1 MRAGQVFKQYLS
13 QAGFI
18 GYFSCLF
25 VATGVLLYLRCD
37 PTCLRLQPAS
47 TTVRTCEPR
56 LPPAVHYSPA
66 VRLICGRRAVGLIA
80 TVVMGCPVA
89 VCTRSLTEPQWLF
102 GAYCSLYTHFGTDY
116 LLIDILIC
124 SFTGSMTV
132 MATKGLA
139 MFLRTVRVPNK
150 AVVVSA
156 IRAAP
161 LCVGFGVVMRRNT
174 NIA

>member
-1 MRAGQVFKQYLS
+1 M
-13 QAGFI
+13 
-18 GYFSCLF
+18 
-25 VATGVLLYLRCD
+25 T
-37 PTCLRLQPAS
+37 
-47 TTVRTCEPR
+47 
-56 LPPAVHYSPA
+56 
-66 VRLICGRRAVGLIA
+66 
-80 TVVMGCPVA
+80 GCPIA
-89 VCTRSLTEPQWLF
+89 VCTRSLTEPPTHGGLLF
-102 GAYCSLYTHFGTDY
+102 GGSCSLYTHFGTDY

-150 AVVVSA
+150 TVVVSA

-161 LCVGFGVVMRRNT
+161 LCVGFGVEMRRNT

>member
-1 MRAGQVFKQYLS
+1 M
-13 QAGFI
+13 
-18 GYFSCLF
+18 
-25 VATGVLLYLRCD
+25 T
-37 PTCLRLQPAS
+37 
-47 TTVRTCEPR
+47 
-56 LPPAVHYSPA
+56 
-66 VRLICGRRAVGLIA
+66 
-80 TVVMGCPVA
+80 GCPIA
-89 VCTRSLTEPQWLF
+89 VCTRSLTEPPTHGGLLF
-102 GAYCSLYTHFGTDY
+102 GGSCSLYTHFGTDY

-139 MFLRTVRVPNK
+139 MFLRTVRRPQQDR
-150 AVVVSA
+150 VSA